1 MADYPLHFSGAQVD
15 EAIGIALNLEKSIT
29 DSGLVGCVNL
39 TPKSDSDSVNLDTL
53 TTVGVFTAD
62 KYSGG
67 PTFSTDNTAG
77 VAPLQISV
85 TKTVT
90 SAGVV
95 DKYYQYVTVNGK
107 MAYRSKGAS
116 DSAFGNWI
124 VAAQNQIV
132 TATSVTTDGN
142 GRTTLYRIS
151 GDFTV
156 ANQLGL
162 VAIIPNKNAAGAKL
176 IIDTTQYS
184 LYTSDG
190 NTLGDDVLTANS
202 YVQLYCSVV
211 TVGSTTTTSF
221 YAIGASGTTALNA
234 AITEIKGQIGTPA
247 ASGVLY
253 NSGTSTNPKFDAT
266 NMTKNEADAIHALT
280 TNKNFIL
287 ASSSA
292 GLVVASSLTTTQA
305 NAIGSLLDNQLV
317 ISQYKTT
324 GDSSTPVVL
333 KNFVATSAVICTNEN
348 GAITSKPLSGFICG
362 LSDLKSGTVVTLA
375 DIPVP
380 TE

>member
-1 MADYPLHFSGAQVD
+1 MADYPLQFSGAQVD

-202 YVQLYCSVV
+202 YVQLYCS
-211 TVGSTTTTSF
+211 GSGS
-221 YAIGASGTTALNA
+221 S
-234 AITEIKGQIGTPA
+234 
-247 ASGVLY
+247 S
-253 NSGTSTNPKFDAT
+253 STNIINNCF
-266 NMTKNEADAIHALT
+266 
-280 TNKNFIL
+280 F
-287 ASSSA
+287 
-292 GLVVASSLTTTQA
+292 G
-305 NAIGSLLDNQLV
+305 
-317 ISQYKTT
+317 
-324 GDSSTPVVL
+324 
-333 KNFVATSAVICTNEN
+333 
-348 GAITSKPLSGFICG
+348 
-362 LSDLKSGTVVTLA
+362 
-375 DIPVP
+375 
-380 TE
+380 